1 MTEATKKVGMP
12 SMGGVKEAR
21 IVYGIGA
28 GGGVVYAI
36 ARAVTGSGFLGGLVG
51 AGLAGSVVKGQRGT
65 TIATILGFQAIVGGM
80 NTVQA
85 APASADT
92 GTM

>member
-1 MTEATKKVGMP
+1 MSEKKVGMP
-12 SMGGVKEAR
+12 SMGGVKGAL
-21 IVYGIGA
+21 IDYAVGA

-36 ARAVTGSGFLGGLVG
+36 SKAVTGSGFLGGLVG
-51 AGLAGSVVKGQRGT
+51 AGLAGSVIKGTRGT

-85 APASADT
+85 APTSADS
-92 GTM
+92 GVM